1 MTKIEKEIVAAALSE
16 YAVNHQ
22 KASDRFASRKN
33 HAGEVVEHMR
43 ANTAM
48 AILSYWRDIINEPSG
63 TVKI

>member
-1 MTKIEKEIVAAALSE
+1 MK
-16 YAVNHQ
+16 HQ
-22 KASDRFASRKN
+22 KAADRFASRKN

-48 AILSYWRDIINEPSG
+48 SILSYWRDIINEPSG